1 MYSYQGCRLKL
12 GNNENI
18 HLLSLLFPSCRA
30 RNEIP
35 TGLFKNVQH
44 VEFCMTVCTSCFKIK
59 LFHTNS
65 IFL

>member
-18 HLLSLLFPSCRA
+18 PLLSLLFPSCRA

-35 TGLFKNVQH
+35 TGLFKK
-44 VEFCMTVCTSCFKIK
+44 CTTCRILYDCVYIMF
-59 LFHTNS
+59 
-65 IFL
+65 